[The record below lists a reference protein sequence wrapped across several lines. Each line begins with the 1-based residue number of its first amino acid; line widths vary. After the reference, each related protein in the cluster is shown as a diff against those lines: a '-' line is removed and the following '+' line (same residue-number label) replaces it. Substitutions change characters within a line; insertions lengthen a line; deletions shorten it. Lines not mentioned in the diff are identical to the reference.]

1 MTIPFRPR
9 WYFFVA
15 LVSITFI
22 GPLSLHLFIPAMPAV
37 KEAFGVST
45 GMAQLTMSLAML
57 SMAFF
62 TVAYGGLSDRFGRKR
77 VLLGGLVLFTCGAA
91 ACMVAANMPMLL
103 AGRILQGAGAG
114 CGVVLARAIA
124 RDVYGQDRV
133 AQVIAYLTAA
143 YVLGPMVA
151 PPIGGQLTV
160 LFGWRA
166 LFVLASAVGL
176 VVILAVTF
184 GVPETRT
191 RSAGAPRGVFAG
203 YKSLLRR
210 PRFVGFMLQ
219 PGMMSAAF
227 FTQATAASFLAT
239 DNLGADAAKIGLW
252 FFAFPIGFMT
262 GVSSR
267 FAAQRSIEFM
277 TILGGVT
284 ASHNGVDCR
293 LALFRRHFHGRAYI
307 PECCQP
313 RQGLTAHAEPGAIPR
328 DELVS
333 RRGGVRSP
341 RGGARHDRS
350 PRRRHLAAHLRLQTP
365 PAAARDRA
373 PPCRRTAVREQQPFK
388 HSRPDGPSN
397 YERSFYKSAA
407 REKSFLDPSHLV
419 RDDTPGVSLG
429 ALAPWREQLLTQVI
443 S

>member
-1 MTIPFRPR
+1 MTISFRPR
-9 WYFFVA
+9 WYFFIA

-45 GMAQLTMSLAML
+45 GMAQLTMSLAMF

-91 ACMVAANMPMLL
+91 SCMAAANMPMLL

-133 AQVIAYLTAA
+133 AQVIAYLTTA
-143 YVLGPMVA
+143 YVLGPMLA
-151 PPIGGQLTV
+151 PPIGGHLTV

-166 LFVLASAVGL
+166 LFVLASLVGL
-176 VVILAVTF
+176 VVILAVAF
-184 GVPETRT
+184 AVPETRT

-239 DNLGADAAKIGLW
+239 EHLGADAAKIGLW
-252 FFAFPIGFMT
+252 FFAFPVGFMA
-262 GVSSR
+262 GSFISGR
-267 FAAQRSIEFM
+267 IGARRSIEFM
-277 TILGGVT
+277 TILGGVIGV
-284 ASHNGVDCR
+284 ANG
-293 LALFRRHFHGRAYI
+293 ALLIGWLYFGGISMAALYI
-307 PECCQP
+307 PGMFVSLA
-313 RQGLTAHAEPGAIPR
+313 QGLSMPYAQAGAMAV
-328 DELVS
+328 DTELAGS
-333 RRGGVRSP
+333 AS
-341 RGGARHDRS
+341 GAVVFS
-350 PRRRHLAAHLRLQTP
+350 QLFW
-365 PAAARDRA
+365 PAALQQLTGLLADGTWVPMA
-373 PPCRRTAVREQQPFK
+373 TVHFAAVIVALLA
-388 HSRPDGPSN
+388 GWM
-397 YERSFYKSAA
+397 AA
-407 REKSFLDPSHLV
+407 RAEGELFN
-419 RDDTPGVSLG
+419 
-429 ALAPWREQLLTQVI
+429 
-443 S
+443 